1 MELTHARVDER
12 GDEGGEVGL
21 AARVACVADG
31 GEIRELTTSRPREC
45 ESFDRRREVSQAEE
59 LSNDAHLH
67 ACIGHQRQSVTI
79 MGHHRAVR
87 RPSEG
92 HQRAIRGPS
101 EGSHL
106 VLDRRI
112 EAGYI
117 EDHLRWSSRERH
129 AIEHSEARNGW
140 LLGPLMREVIRDQW
154 RCIERVLRGHSE
166 GTQRAIRGSSE
177 GTPP

>member
-45 ESFDRRREVSQAEE
+45 ESFDRRREVSQAQE

-67 ACIGHQRQSVTI
+67 ASIRGNQSPLWATIG
-79 MGHHRAVR
+79 
-87 RPSEG
+87 PSEG
-92 HQRAIRGPS
+92 HQKAIRGPS

-140 LLGPLMREVIRDQW
+140 LLGLLMREVIRDQW
-154 RCIERVLRGHSE
+154 RCIERVIRGHSE
-166 GTQRAIRGSSE
+166 RTQRAIRGSSE